1 MALAK
6 SSFSNESGF
15 SLAEV
20 MVATGI
26 LAAALMSLAQLF
38 AISVQS
44 NTAARD
50 TTFSTVLAQQKIE
63 QLRALSWG
71 FDELGLP
78 VSDLTT
84 NTGVSPEEPFGGT
97 GLSPSPADALLQNVD
112 GYVDFVDA
120 WGNILGTGDNARDQA
135 VYFRRWSV
143 EPLPTNPNNTLILQ
157 VIVGRMRDRGTAEG
171 THTRVRDEARVMTV
185 KTRKSR

>member
-26 LAAALMSLAQLF
+26 LAAALISLAQLF
-38 AISVQS
+38 AMAVQS
-44 NTAARD
+44 NTSARD
-50 TTFSTVLAQQKIE
+50 ATFGTVLAQQKLE

-78 VSDLTT
+78 TSDLATDT
-84 NTGVSPEEPFGGT
+84 AVQPETPIGGT
-97 GLSPSPADALLQNVD
+97 GLSPSPSDALLTNTD
-112 GYVDFVDA
+112 GYVDYVDA
-120 WGNILGTGDNARDQA
+120 WGNILGSDGDARDQA

-171 THTRVRDEARVMTV
+171 TNRRVRDEARVMTV